1 VIASL
6 REPWWRSV
14 LFGLVLTL
22 IFLATGVWQL
32 TVVSAAV
39 VGFLAGGGRKGA
51 IRGIQ
56 ATAPA
61 WFLWLLVLSA
71 IAPVEETLIL
81 LGSILGAGWGLV
93 VVGLETV
100 RRGRRRR
107 FGLLLAAAGIAWF
120 LPEWSNP
127 AIGVPV
133 AFNIGLE
140 FRLL

>member
-51 IRGIQ
+51 VRGIQ

-71 IAPVEETLIL
+71 IAPVDDMVV
-81 LGSILGAGWGLV
+81 ILGAILGGGWGLV
-93 VVGLETV
+93 VLLVALVPILLGL
-100 RRGRRRR
+100 
-107 FGLLLAAAGIAWF
+107 FGGLAGGFLAELLAKEEPKTESVAA
-120 LPEWSNP
+120 PDPP
-127 AIGVPV
+127 A
-133 AFNIGLE
+133 
-140 FRLL
+140 R

>member
-1 VIASL
+1 MIASL

-51 IRGIQ
+51 VRGIQ

-61 WFLWLLVLSA
+61 WFLWLLVLSV

-81 LGSILGAGWGLV
+81 LGSILGAGWGLIV
-93 VVGLETV
+93 V
-100 RRGRRRR
+100 
-107 FGLLLAAAGIAWF
+107 LLALVPILLGLFGGIQALGQGKEAALQLLNAH
-120 LPEWSNP
+120 L
-127 AIGVPV
+127 
-133 AFNIGLE
+133 
-140 FRLL
+140 FRGDVDVE

>member
-1 VIASL
+1 MIASL

-14 LFGLVLTL
+14 LLGLVLTL

-71 IAPVEETLIL
+71 IAPVEEALIL

-93 VVGLETV
+93 VVLLALV
-100 RRGRRRR
+100 PIVL
-107 FGLLLAAAGIAWF
+107 GLLGGMSGGYLAELLAKETPKPEPVTAAD
-120 LPEWSNP
+120 PP
-127 AIGVPV
+127 A
-133 AFNIGLE
+133 
-140 FRLL
+140 R

>member
-1 VIASL
+1 MIASL

-61 WFLWLLVLSA
+61 WFLWLLVLSV

-93 VVGLETV
+93 VVLLALV
-100 RRGRRRR
+100 PIVL
-107 FGLLLAAAGIAWF
+107 GLLGGMSGGYLAEVLAKDAPKPEPVTAAD
-120 LPEWSNP
+120 PP
-127 AIGVPV
+127 A
-133 AFNIGLE
+133 
-140 FRLL
+140 R